1 MKDWVLILVT
11 ALNDGSIATEHVATF
26 DHKPR
31 CEYSAKARKLFFPT
45 HFNKQFVCLQELIQ
59 SEHKETN

>member
-11 ALNDGSIATEHVATF
+11 ALNDGSITTEHVATF

-31 CEYSAKARKLFFPT
+31 CEYSAKARKLYFPALS
-45 HFNKQFVCLQELIQ
+45 NKEFICLQKPIQ
-59 SEHKETN
+59 AKHK

>member
-11 ALNDGSIATEHVATF
+11 ALNDGSITTEHVATF

-31 CEYSAKARKLFFPT
+31 CEYSAKARKLYFPAL
-45 HFNKQFVCLQELIQ
+45 FNKEFICLQKPIQ
-59 SEHKETN
+59 TKHK

>member
-11 ALNDGSIATEHVATF
+11 ALNDGSITTEHVATF

-31 CEYSAKARKLFFPT
+31 CEYSAKARKLYFPAL
-45 HFNKQFVCLQELIQ
+45 FNKEFICLQKPIQ
-59 SEHKETN
+59 ANHD